1 MNEIYKIALNTF
13 RETVRD
19 KILYN
24 ILFFAI
30 MMFGVSYFVSQW
42 AALGMCKVLQDFSL
56 SIISIFG
63 IVISIF
69 MGISLVYKEIE
80 KKTVYV
86 LISKPI
92 KRWYFIVG
100 KFLGISLTLLVN
112 TLFLT
117 LISVLTIK
125 IMGVEVTTQF
135 VAAALLTYFEM
146 LVVLAISILFSS
158 FSTPFVSLIFTI
170 LVVITGK
177 LSYDILLYADKMMEK
192 GDLLYGRVLHGIYY
206 IVPNLDNFNLRTRV
220 VNKLDISWEVVGFAI
235 MYGIIFVV
243 FYLTISSIAFSK
255 RDMK

>member
-1 MNEIYKIALNTF
+1 MREIFSIALNTY

-24 ILFFAI
+24 LLFFAVI
-30 MMFGVSYFVSQW
+30 MFGISYFVSQW
-42 AALGMCKVLQDFSL
+42 AALGMFKVLQDFTL
-56 SIISIFG
+56 SIISVFG

-69 MGISLVYKEIE
+69 LGISLVYKEIE

-100 KFLGISLTLLVN
+100 KYLGISMTLLLN

-117 LISVLTIK
+117 FISVLTLHV
-125 IMGVEVTTQF
+125 MGVDVSGEF
-135 VAAALLTYFEM
+135 VAAALLTYVEM

-158 FSTPFVSLIFTI
+158 FSTPFVSLVFTI

-177 LSYDILLYADKMMEK
+177 LSYDILLYAEKMMEK
-192 GDLLYGRVLHGIYY
+192 GDVVYAKLLSFIYY
-206 IVPNLDNFNLRTRV
+206 VVPNLDNFNLRTRV
-220 VNKLDISWEVVGFAI
+220 VNKLDISSDLVI
-235 MYGIIFVV
+235 YSITYGLIFVI
-243 FYLTISSIAFSK
+243 FYLTISSVVFSR
-255 RDMK
+255 RDLK